1 MAGNVREWCWNA
13 TDDSGSHRYILG
25 GAWGEQTYMFTERD
39 YQSPWDRSPV
49 NGFRCIRYPGGDKSV
64 ANGLFAPL
72 TRRLVKDFSTV
83 IPLSDEEF
91 QIYKDL
97 YEYDRTNLNA
107 VVERVEDHSPIWRKE
122 KITFDAA
129 YGGERVTVY
138 LFLPK
143 TVKPPYRTVIYFP
156 GSNATQT
163 RSFEGLPQKDLTE
176 FIIMSGRAL
185 LYPVY
190 KGTYERPPTSGLETS
205 IASAARS
212 PMAHRD
218 WVIQMSKDLRRSV
231 DYLETRDDIDEERLA
246 YYGFSWGAFWG
257 PIMLALEDRFKS
269 AVFVVGGFY
278 VWGELPA
285 AMDPVTFAPRVK
297 TPVLMVN
304 GKEDFFFPLRT
315 SQIPMYELLGTA
327 HEDKEHKLY
336 PGGHG
341 FFGLFSKQIRGDVLD
356 WLDRYLGPAD

>member
-1 MAGNVREWCWNA
+1 
-13 TDDSGSHRYILG
+13 
-25 GAWGEQTYMFTERD
+25 
-39 YQSPWDRSPV
+39 
-49 NGFRCIRYPGGDKSV
+49 V
-64 ANGLFAPL
+64 ANALFGSL
-72 TRRLVKDFSTV
+72 TQRLIKDLSAIV
-83 IPLSDEEF
+83 PLSDEEF
-91 QIYKDL
+91 HIYQGL

-107 VVERVEDHSPIWRKE
+107 VVERVDDNSRIWQKE

-129 YGGERVTVY
+129 YGGERVTAY
-138 LFLPK
+138 LFLPEA
-143 TVKPPYRTVIYFP
+143 VEPPYQTVIYFP
-156 GSNATQT
+156 GSSATQT
-163 RSFEGLPQKDLTE
+163 RSFKGLPQRDFTE

-190 KGTYERPPTSGLETS
+190 KGTYERPVPPDLETS

-218 WVIQMSKDLRRSV
+218 WVIHMSKDLRRSV
-231 DYLETRDDIDEERLA
+231 DYLETRDDIDEERMA

-257 PIMLALEDRFKS
+257 PIMLAVEDRFKA
-269 AVFVVGGFY
+269 AVCVVGGFY

-285 AMDPVTFAPRVK
+285 AMDPLIFASRVK

-341 FFGLFSKQIRGDVLD
+341 LFGLFSKQIRGDVLA
-356 WLDRYLGPAD
+356 WLDRYLGPADGKQARR